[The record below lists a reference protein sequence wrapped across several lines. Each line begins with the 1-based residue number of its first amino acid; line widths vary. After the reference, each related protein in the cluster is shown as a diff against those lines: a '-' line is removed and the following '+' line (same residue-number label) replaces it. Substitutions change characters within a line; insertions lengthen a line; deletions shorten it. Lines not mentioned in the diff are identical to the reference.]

1 MALRHSGLFPSLLGA
16 AAQARRLRHA
26 GLFSSRPGVTARA
39 GRLHHAGLL
48 LLALSAAAQAQP
60 GPQGPPAVGV
70 QPAERRPI
78 TETAEFVG
86 RIEAVNRV
94 DIRARVTGFLEAR
107 LFQEGGEVA
116 EGAPLYRIERAP
128 FEAQLAQARATV
140 ASAQATLENA
150 RVTLARARDLRA
162 TGAGTQVSLDTAQAG
177 ERTGAAS
184 LLGAQAQVRT
194 AEINL
199 AYTDVT
205 APIAGKIGRSVYA
218 VGNVVS
224 PSASEP
230 MATIVSQDPMR
241 VAFTVSQRQ
250 ALELRQRYESRG
262 GASAVVVRIRLVD
275 GTLYNQVG
283 RIDFIDTQIDRNTDT
298 ILIRALIPNPVRSAP
313 GSQGDSREL
322 IDGQFVTATVEG
334 IEPVQAIVVP
344 RAAVGQDQSGFF
356 VFVVGENNIAQRRA
370 IRLGRGTAE
379 LAVVEEGLQGGESV
393 ITEGV
398 QRVRPNTPVNPAP
411 AGAPAGR
418 PPGAPAAAPA
428 R

>member
-1 MALRHSGLFPSLLGA
+1 MASRRTALF
-16 AAQARRLRHA
+16 
-26 GLFSSRPGVTARA
+26 
-39 GRLHHAGLL
+39 LL
-48 LLALSAAAQAQP
+48 LLMATARAQP

-70 QPAERRPI
+70 QPAERRAV

-86 RIEAVNRV
+86 RIEAVSRV
-94 DIRARVTGFLEAR
+94 EIRARVTGFLEAR

-116 EGAPLYRIERAP
+116 EGAPLFRIERAP
-128 FEAQLAQARATV
+128 FEAQLAQARANG

-150 RVTLARARDLRA
+150 RVTLARARDLRS
-162 TGAGTQVSLDTAQAG
+162 TGAGTQVALDTAQAG
-177 ERTGAAS
+177 ERTGAAAV
-184 LLGAQAQVRT
+184 LAAQAQVRV

-205 APIAGKIGRSVYA
+205 APIAGKIGRAVYA
-218 VGNVVS
+218 VGNVVA
-224 PSASEP
+224 PNAAEP

-262 GASAVVVRIRLVD
+262 GASAVVVRVRLVD
-275 GTLYNQVG
+275 GRPYNQVG
-283 RIDFIDTQIDRNTDT
+283 RIDFIDTQIDRATDT

-313 GSQGDSREL
+313 GSSGDSREL

-334 IEPVQAIVVP
+334 VEPVQAIVVP

-356 VFVVGENNIAQRRA
+356 VFIVGENNLAQRRP

-379 LAVVEEGLQGGESV
+379 MAVVEEGLQGGEQV

-398 QRVRPNTPVNPAP
+398 QRVRPNAPVNPAP
-411 AGAPAGR
+411 AGMPAGR
-418 PPGAPAAAPA
+418 PPGTTAAPAAARPPGAPPPPPA
-428 R
+428 AAR